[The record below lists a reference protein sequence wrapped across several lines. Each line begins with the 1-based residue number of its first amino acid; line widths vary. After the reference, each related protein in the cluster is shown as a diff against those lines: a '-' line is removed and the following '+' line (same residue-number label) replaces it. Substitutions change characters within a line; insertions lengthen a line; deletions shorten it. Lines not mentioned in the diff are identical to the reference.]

1 MVKLNQIIKV
11 QQVKYH
17 PKSDANDQAE
27 GLQDRHLYTCKIMS
41 IKAGRSCILMQF
53 MKYRICFWC
62 E

>member
-41 IKAGRSCILMQF
+41 IKAGRSCIL
-53 MKYRICFWC
+53 
-62 E
+62 